1 MNTENAAEIQNET
14 SQNDAKAL
22 AASWGRPEAS
32 APKAPASRLKLELSA
47 EAPKAKRVGGKVV
60 STFKLR
66 EESEMEIEPQSR
78 LLARRANFKSI
89 FEAGVNR

>member
-22 AASWGRPEAS
+22 AASWGRPEAP

-47 EAPKAKRVGGKVV
+47 EASKAKHVGGKVV

-66 EESEMEIEPQSR
+66 GKPDAEVESQSR